1 MHEIPQEGLSSFF
14 DFVWG
19 SETEGFVY
27 LPTKDRDD
35 SWHKV
40 MFPWPVG
47 KNAVINH
54 VLESTAASKDV
65 YFSPALF
72 DKARPIKENAL
83 GSYILWA
90 DFDGSAPQEWTPES
104 HDTGSEPSGPPAVP
118 VPSLR
123 IQSST
128 EDHQHVYWHL
138 DEFCT
143 DINFIE
149 EKNRAIAY
157 TLGADTSGWDVN
169 QVLRPPHTTNYK
181 HDIPV
186 IVAEERE
193 EVYSRTR
200 FDFLKAAKQLVSE
213 TLSIDSTVPVEDI
226 LANYPWDKDTYAL
239 FTAPTQPDGYR
250 STALMQIG
258 YFGAEQGMKDEEI
271 FSLLVDADNRWG
283 KFVKRSDRVKRLS
296 DIVNR
301 ARQKHPVATTSDTFA
316 GLLGT
321 ATTDKIEVDVRYVYG
336 FEDFLN
342 SEFKVDWKVDQLIA
356 QTGIG
361 LITSAPGVGKTQ
373 ISIQFGIHMAL
384 GKEFLRW
391 KPLGRSK
398 VGYLSLEMGKASS
411 KLFIDTISKSYSPE
425 EIQILQ
431 RNFQIAPLG
440 ESIPLDRP
448 EGKKFLE
455 SLIEQHKWDM
465 VIIDS
470 LGKLTG
476 GELSD
481 DTTMRRFFDYLAKVR
496 NKFDC
501 AFLII
506 HHNRKGTSDNKK
518 PRNLED
524 VFGSQYITSETD
536 FVLSL
541 WRENGRGNT
550 IEVRELKNRLAPQRE
565 PFEIER
571 IEHLA
576 FSYEGDIELSGDAPI
591 LRGGIKNNGTD
602 DPDSDIFTL

>member
-19 SETEGFVY
+19 SENEGYVY

-72 DKARPIKENAL
+72 STTKPIKENFL
-83 GSYILWA
+83 GSHVLWA
-90 DFDGSAPQEWTPES
+90 DFDGSAPEDWTPE
-104 HDTGSEPSGPPAVP
+104 TPSSQGEAARPPAVP
-118 VPSLR
+118 APSLR

-157 TLGADTSGWDVN
+157 TLGADTSGWDAN

-186 IVAEERE
+186 VVAEERE
-193 EVYSRTR
+193 EHYPRTR

-213 TLSIDSTVPVEDI
+213 TLSIDALVPVEDI
-226 LANYPWDKDTYAL
+226 LANYPWDKETYAL
-239 FTAPTQPDGYR
+239 FTNNNQPDGYR
-250 STALMQIG
+250 STALMAIG
-258 YFGAEQGMKDEEI
+258 YFGAEQGMTDEEI

-301 ARQKHPVATTSDTFA
+301 ARQKHPVPITSETFA

-321 ATTDKIEVDVRYVYG
+321 TSTDKIEVDVRYVYG

-342 SEFKVDWKVDQLIA
+342 ADFRVEWTVDKLIER
-356 QTGIG
+356 TGLG
-361 LITSAPGVGKTQ
+361 LVTAAPGVGKTQ

-384 GKEFLRW
+384 GRDFLRW

-398 VGYLSLEMGKASS
+398 VLYLSLEMGKASS
-411 KLFIDTISKSYSPE
+411 KLFLDTISKSYTPE

-448 EGKKFLE
+448 EGKKFMESVLE
-455 SLIEQHKWDM
+455 EYKPNV

-481 DTTMRRFFDYLAKVR
+481 DTTMRKFFSYIARLR
-496 NKFDC
+496 NKFEC

-524 VFGSQYITSETD
+524 VFGSQYITSEPD
-536 FVLSL
+536 FVVSL
-541 WRENGRGNT
+541 WRESGRGNT
-550 IEVRELKNRLAPQRE
+550 IEVRELKNRLATQRE

-571 IEHLA
+571 VEHLA
-576 FSYEGDIELSGDAPI
+576 FNYEGDIELNSDAVI
-591 LRGGIKNNGTD
+591 LRGGKDNGPTD
-602 DPDSDIFTL
+602 AGRDVFSL